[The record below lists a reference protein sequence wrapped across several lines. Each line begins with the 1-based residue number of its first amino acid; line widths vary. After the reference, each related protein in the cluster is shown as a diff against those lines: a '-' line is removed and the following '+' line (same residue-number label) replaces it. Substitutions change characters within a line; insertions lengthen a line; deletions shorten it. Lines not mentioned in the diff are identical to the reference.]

1 MRVRREAAGRC
12 VPNHGGRSGHLITD
26 AIEHAP
32 VDARDRGGNPRKL
45 GCMHR
50 DPLREIGVQ
59 FHQSFVR
66 NDRINAKNDV
76 DDRLAGYLLRT
87 ASAMRATISFSI
99 AGGVAKFSRANPA

>member
-1 MRVRREAAGRC
+1 MARGRRIANIGTGRIIAVLVLKHAVEHQKLFATAMRVRREAAGRC
-12 VPNHGGRSGHLITD
+12 VPNHGRRSGHLITD

-45 GCMHR
+45 GWMHR

-66 NDRINAKNDV
+66 RM
-76 DDRLAGYLLRT
+76 T
-87 ASAMRATISFSI
+87 ASMPR
-99 AGGVAKFSRANPA
+99 